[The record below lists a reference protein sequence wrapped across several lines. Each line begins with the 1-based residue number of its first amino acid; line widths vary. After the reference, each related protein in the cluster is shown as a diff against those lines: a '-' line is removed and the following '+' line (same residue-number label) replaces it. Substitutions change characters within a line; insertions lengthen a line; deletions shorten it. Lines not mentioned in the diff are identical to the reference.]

1 MHISLIRRASAVL
14 ALSCGLAQAGEVTI
28 SAASSLTN
36 VFQDIARSYETEYVD
51 ARVMLNFG
59 GSGGLLQQIAKG
71 APVDVFASA
80 DQETMDIAAMQNLLA
95 ADTRQDFARNTL
107 VLIVPS
113 DSPIRLGQLADLQQS
128 SVERVAMGN
137 PASVP
142 AGRYSRQALT
152 AANLWDNLQDKV
164 INTQSVR
171 QSLDYV
177 ARGEVAA
184 ALVYATDARL
194 MKDKVK
200 IAFTVPL
207 EADISYPIAQV
218 RDSANS
224 DEAKRFI
231 TYLQSPVGQD
241 ILARHGFLKP

>member
-137 PASVP
+137 PGSVP

>member
-1 MHISLIRRASAVL
+1 
-14 ALSCGLAQAGEVTI
+14 
-28 SAASSLTN
+28 
-36 VFQDIARSYETEYVD
+36 
-51 ARVMLNFG
+51 MLNFG

-137 PASVP
+137 PVSVP

>member
-14 ALSCGLAQAGEVTI
+14 VLSCGLAQAGEVTV

-152 AANLWDNLQDKV
+152 AANLRDNLQDKV

-207 EADISYPIAQV
+207 ETDISYPIAQV

-231 TYLQSPVGQD
+231 NYLQSPVGQD

>member
-107 VLIVPS
+107 ALIVPS
-113 DSPIRLGQLADLQQS
+113 ESPIRLGQLADLQQS
-128 SVERVAMGN
+128 SVERVAIGN

-200 IAFTVPL
+200 LAFTVPL

>member
-14 ALSCGLAQAGEVTI
+14 ALSCGLAQAGEVTV

-152 AANLWDNLQDKV
+152 AANLRDNLQDKV

-207 EADISYPIAQV
+207 ETDISYPIAQV

-231 TYLQSPVGQD
+231 NYLQSPVGQD

>member
-107 VLIVPS
+107 ALIVPS
-113 DSPIRLGQLADLQQS
+113 ESPIRLGQLADLQQS

>member
-152 AANLWDNLQDKV
+152 AANLWNNVQDKV

-207 EADISYPIAQV
+207 ETDISYPIAQV

-231 TYLQSPVGQD
+231 NYLQSPVGQD

>member
-14 ALSCGLAQAGEVTI
+14 ALSCGLAQAGEVTV

-128 SVERVAMGN
+128 SVERVAIGN

-152 AANLWDNLQDKV
+152 AANLWDNVQDKV

-200 IAFTVPL
+200 LAFTVPL

-218 RDSANS
+218 CDSANS

-231 TYLQSPVGQD
+231 NYLQSPVGQD

>member
-137 PASVP
+137 PVSVP

>member
-14 ALSCGLAQAGEVTI
+14 ALSCGLAQAGEVTV

-107 VLIVPS
+107 ALIVPS

-128 SVERVAMGN
+128 SVERVAIGN

-152 AANLWDNLQDKV
+152 AANLWDNVQDKV

-218 RDSANS
+218 CDSANS

>member
-1 MHISLIRRASAVL
+1 M

-113 DSPIRLGQLADLQQS
+113 DSPIRLGQLTDLQQS

-152 AANLWDNLQDKV
+152 AANLWDNVQDKV

-200 IAFTVPL
+200 LAFTVPL

-231 TYLQSPVGQD
+231 NYLQSPVGQD

>member
-152 AANLWDNLQDKV
+152 AANLWDNVQDKV

-200 IAFTVPL
+200 LAFTVPL

>member
-107 VLIVPS
+107 ALIVPS
-113 DSPIRLGQLADLQQS
+113 ESPIRLGQLADLQQS

-200 IAFTVPL
+200 LAFTVPL
-207 EADISYPIAQV
+207 EANISYPIAQV

-231 TYLQSPVGQD
+231 NYLQSPVGQD

>member
-200 IAFTVPL
+200 LAFTVPL

>member
-14 ALSCGLAQAGEVTI
+14 TLSCGLAQAGEVTI

-137 PASVP
+137 PVSVP

>member
-14 ALSCGLAQAGEVTI
+14 ALSCGLAQAGEVTV

-200 IAFTVPL
+200 LAFTVPL

>member
-152 AANLWDNLQDKV
+152 AANLWDNVQDKV

-200 IAFTVPL
+200 LAFTVPL

-231 TYLQSPVGQD
+231 NYLQSPVGQD

>member
-152 AANLWDNLQDKV
+152 AANLRDNLQDKV

-207 EADISYPIAQV
+207 ETDISYPIAQV

-231 TYLQSPVGQD
+231 NYLQSPVGQD

>member
-128 SVERVAMGN
+128 SVERVAIGN

-142 AGRYSRQALT
+142 AGRYSRQALK
-152 AANLWDNLQDKV
+152 AANLRDNLQDKV

-207 EADISYPIAQV
+207 ETDISYPIAQV

-231 TYLQSPVGQD
+231 NYLQSPVGQD

>member
-113 DSPIRLGQLADLQQS
+113 ESPIRLGQLADLQQS

-231 TYLQSPVGQD
+231 NYLQSPVGQD

>member
-1 MHISLIRRASAVL
+1 MHISLIRQASAVL

-152 AANLWDNLQDKV
+152 AANLWDNVQDKV

-200 IAFTVPL
+200 LAFTVPL

>member
-107 VLIVPS
+107 ALIVPS

-128 SVERVAMGN
+128 SVERVAIGN

-152 AANLWDNLQDKV
+152 AANLWDNVQDKV

>member
-113 DSPIRLGQLADLQQS
+113 DSPIRLGQLTDLQQS

-200 IAFTVPL
+200 LAFTVPL

>member
-107 VLIVPS
+107 ALIVPS
-113 DSPIRLGQLADLQQS
+113 ESPIRLGQLADLQQS
-128 SVERVAMGN
+128 SVERVAIGN

>member
-113 DSPIRLGQLADLQQS
+113 DSPIRLGQLTDLQQS

-152 AANLWDNLQDKV
+152 AANLWDNVQDKV

>member
-107 VLIVPS
+107 ALIVPS
-113 DSPIRLGQLADLQQS
+113 ESPIRLGQLADLQQS
-128 SVERVAMGN
+128 SVERVAIGN

-231 TYLQSPVGQD
+231 NYLQSPVGQD

>member
-113 DSPIRLGQLADLQQS
+113 DSPIRLGQLTDLQQS

-152 AANLWDNLQDKV
+152 AANLWDNVQDKV

-200 IAFTVPL
+200 LAFTVPL

>member
-1 MHISLIRRASAVL
+1 MHISLTRRASAVL

-137 PASVP
+137 PVSVP

>member
-14 ALSCGLAQAGEVTI
+14 ALSCGLAQAGEVTV

-59 GSGGLLQQIAKG
+59 GSAGLLQQIAKG

-171 QSLDYV
+171 QSMDYV

-200 IAFTVPL
+200 LAFTVPL

>member
-128 SVERVAMGN
+128 SVERVAIGN

-152 AANLWDNLQDKV
+152 AANLWDNVQDKV

>member
-128 SVERVAMGN
+128 SVERVAIGN

-152 AANLWDNLQDKV
+152 AANLWDNVQDKV

-200 IAFTVPL
+200 LAFTVPL

-218 RDSANS
+218 CDSANS

-231 TYLQSPVGQD
+231 NYLQSPVGQD

>member
-128 SVERVAMGN
+128 SVERVAIGN

-200 IAFTVPL
+200 LAFTVPL

-218 RDSANS
+218 HDSANS

-231 TYLQSPVGQD
+231 NYLQSPVGQD

>member
-14 ALSCGLAQAGEVTI
+14 ALSCGLAQAGEVTV

-107 VLIVPS
+107 ALIVPS

-128 SVERVAMGN
+128 SVERVAIGN

-152 AANLWDNLQDKV
+152 AANLWDNVQDKV

-200 IAFTVPL
+200 LAFTVPL

-231 TYLQSPVGQD
+231 NYLQSPVGQD

>member
-14 ALSCGLAQAGEVTI
+14 VLSCGLAQAGEVTV

-152 AANLWDNLQDKV
+152 AANLRDNLQDKV

-207 EADISYPIAQV
+207 ETDISYPIAQV

>member
-28 SAASSLTN
+28 SAASSLAN

-200 IAFTVPL
+200 LAFTVPL

-231 TYLQSPVGQD
+231 NYLQSPVGQD